1 MSSEFR
7 YLVRIRGKDLEGR
20 KKLIPALAD
29 IRGVGDNFAQAM
41 VSSLGLDPKARLGTL
56 SDSQLKEIEKALMD
70 GSSLK
75 VPQWALNRRRDPESG
90 ETKQLIA
97 TDLDLALK
105 SDTDR
110 EKVVQS
116 WRGVRHGLG
125 LKVRGQRTR
134 TTGRHGRTVG
144 VRKSTLQAAAA
155 AKGKEEEKK

>member
-1 MSSEFR
+1 LSSEFR

-29 IRGVGDNFAQAM
+29 IRGVGDNFAQSM